1 MKKNE
6 IASQWARQSGVSRAD
21 AADHLDRVVRQIVA
35 ELRAHREAALP
46 GFGKLVF
53 GADGRLLFQPEEG
66 KPRG

>member
-6 IASQWARQSGVSRAD
+6 IASQWALQSGVSRAD
-21 AADHLDRVVRQIVA
+21 AADHLDRAVRQIVA
-35 ELRAHREAALP
+35 ELRARREAALP

-53 GADGRLLFQPEEG
+53 GADGRLLFEPERG